1 MGRRL
6 GCGAFATVYEAQLA
20 GSRAKWV
27 VKRLDRVAPEHSQQV
42 SNEVEVL
49 TAAGSHPNLVPF
61 RGWWRDAGGVLCL
74 LLGQCEGGTLA
85 ALLKGR
91 AGGSEQ
97 GLFEEDMV
105 MCWFVQ
111 LLLAL
116 HHLHGR
122 RVLHRDLKPDNVLLS
137 GNLRVARLADFG
149 VSKQLEAGVGL
160 AVTCLG
166 TPHYMSPEVITHR
179 PYTFA
184 SDMWALGAVLYEMA
198 ARRPAFDARGL
209 PQLVVKILRNAYMPL
224 PLSCSRPL
232 QQLVG
237 MLLRADPDDRPTT
250 ADLLA
255 TSLVRKHLQLL
266 LGLAQGVHRA
276 PAAASAGPAA
286 AAAEVEQANAAR
298 GSRSGTP
305 EVGKRGSS
313 SSSSQ
318 AAAAAGGTAD
328 SRSAATSMQQLEQQ
342 QQQQLQQQEEDD
354 AAAEEVQLGATKR
367 PSLHAWDASA
377 AYEVQQKK
385 RAEARYQARIM
396 EQRMAR
402 EQARQRRKELD
413 PAAAARAAAQQQEL
427 DLLQEAQRR
436 GRQAAAAAAADSS
449 SGSSEPLSLSAEA
462 AAAAAAAVQDEQL
475 QLLLEQL
482 RGNAAARAPGSSN
495 ASSPLPW
502 VAAGDVA
509 DDVVGDGGGSAMG
522 SDDEEVEEELGL
534 DDGLDSSADAV
545 GDDEDYAQA
554 LALVAASEGSAQA
567 AADAAAGSTAVRQAA
582 GRAAAAAGRAWRLVM
597 ASLEDEAFAALLP
610 PCKASAFAP
619 EPPAAIVAAAA
630 QASPS
635 VSTQQ
640 QLDGAVGPDVVS
652 AVVDDAVAPI
662 SLEDDDGLPQLLQ
675 SPDSPT
681 SSPRHRNKQQH
692 GSSAAINLQQQ
703 QQQQHMQEFN
713 SLEQQLESALQQSD
727 SAAAQQL
734 ISSIYRMSLSLKPAS
749 SSSTQAA
756 SDADLDGSSSSS
768 SSQRPVL
775 TSFKRGAKQRPKSA
789 ADEERDRRATAAA
802 GSTPRLAAR
811 LEWMMR

>member
-27 VKRLDRVAPEHSQQV
+27 VKRLDRVAPEHAQQV

-74 LLGQCEGGTLA
+74 LLGHCEGGTLA
-85 ALLKGR
+85 ALLKSR

-149 VSKQLEAGVGL
+149 VSKQLEAGMGL

-266 LGLAQGVHRA
+266 LVLAQGVHRA

-286 AAAEVEQANAAR
+286 AAAEVEQANAAG

-313 SSSSQ
+313 SSSSSSQ
-318 AAAAAGGTAD
+318 AAAAADGTAD

-342 QQQQLQQQEEDD
+342 QQQQLQQQEEDV

-427 DLLQEAQRR
+427 ELLQEAQRR
-436 GRQAAAAAAADSS
+436 SRQAAAADSS
-449 SGSSEPLSLSAEA
+449 SSGSMEPLSLSAEA

-482 RGNAAARAPGSSN
+482 RGNAAARAGSSN
-495 ASSPLPW
+495 ASSPSPW
-502 VAAGDVA
+502 VAAGDGA
-509 DDVVGDGGGSAMG
+509 DDVVGDGGGSAIG
-522 SDDEEVEEELGL
+522 SDEEEVEEELGL

-554 LALVAASEGSAQA
+554 LALVAAKPGSSKAAGQLASSGRLSAGRASAGSAPTA
-567 AADAAAGSTAVRQAA
+567 AVGQLHIAGSHIDGKSSSARGSGSAARPSSFGSKPTTAPAA
-582 GRAAAAAGRAWRLVM
+582 SGVAGGAGAQQGGRARPLSAAAAAAGRM
-597 ASLEDEAFAALLP
+597 AATA
-610 PCKASAFAP
+610 
-619 EPPAAIVAAAA
+619 
-630 QASPS
+630 
-635 VSTQQ
+635 
-640 QLDGAVGPDVVS
+640 
-652 AVVDDAVAPI
+652 
-662 SLEDDDGLPQLLQ
+662 
-675 SPDSPT
+675 
-681 SSPRHRNKQQH
+681 R
-692 GSSAAINLQQQ
+692 
-703 QQQQHMQEFN
+703 
-713 SLEQQLESALQQSD
+713 
-727 SAAAQQL
+727 
-734 ISSIYRMSLSLKPAS
+734 PAS
-749 SSSTQAA
+749 K
-756 SDADLDGSSSSS
+756 G
-768 SSQRPVL
+768 
-775 TSFKRGAKQRPKSA
+775 
-789 ADEERDRRATAAA
+789 
-802 GSTPRLAAR
+802 
-811 LEWMMR
+811 